1 MPPGNIRLLRL
12 LPPDNTARIQCQL
25 FNYPLQETGERA
37 CLYEALSYVWGDLKK
52 KPHTISIGGYDLPV
66 TANLYAGLLH
76 LRDQLIERILWVDAI
91 CIDQD
96 TPEER
101 AEQVQLMANIYCKA
115 NRVIVWLGEAVAN
128 GDRALNTIRI
138 AADKESTKSSD
149 HQMNQQAILDLLQRP
164 WFQRIWV
171 RAYIFKRIEIS
182 Y

>member
-1 MPPGNIRLLRL
+1 M
-12 LPPDNTARIQCQL
+12 
-25 FNYPLQETGERA
+25 
-37 CLYEALSYVWGDLKK
+37 YEALSYVWGDLKK

-149 HQMNQQAILDLLQRP
+149 HQTNQQAILDLLQRP